1 MEDFA
6 RAVADFVRDHQGWAA
21 PIVLVLA
28 FGNRSPSFR
37 C

>member
-6 RAVADFVRDHQGWAA
+6 HALADFVRVHQAWAA

-28 FGNRSPSFR
+28 FGE
-37 C
+37 

>member
-6 RAVADFVRDHQGWAA
+6 HALADFVRNHQAWAA

-28 FGNRSPSFR
+28 FGESLAFI
-37 C
+37 